1 MSAIRVIKKMSSNI
15 IIIQQQQAIYLQA
28 NSIIIISLVMSII
41 QKLEGYTPISF
52 MRCFGHTSRLFCI
65 YVIELSHSMTELSHK
80 IIRCIP
86 CYFLN
91 NRNLMAEEDRQVE

>member
-65 YVIELSHSMTELSHK
+65 YVIEHE
-80 IIRCIP
+80 R
-86 CYFLN
+86 YY
-91 NRNLMAEEDRQVE
+91 RNKNTKYRH